1 MVGRKTGNWK
11 GFRKNR
17 NFPNKKKLFI
27 KPRLI
32 RHDQLHQ
39 VARFGVS
46 GMAGLQSV
54 GVAS

>member
-1 MVGRKTGNWK
+1 MVGRKKGHWK
-11 GFRKNR
+11 GIRKNR
-17 NFPNKKKLFI
+17 NLLNKKKIFA
-27 KPRLI
+27 KPQLI